1 MRIAVS
7 ICIAAL
13 LTGGCSNDK
22 PKPETKVDVV
32 PMNIVVEAGEQAVE
46 TLKTSLKRSM
56 TVHQHVKGRNVYVE
70 CIINDFSFIAS
81 ERNEQAGK
89 GYLQLYVDGKKLNV
103 VSQAAFIIKNL
114 SAGKHTI
121 RLELMKNKNK
131 SYGISET
138 FEVSIY

>member
-13 LTGGCSNDK
+13 LAGGCSNDK

-32 PMNIVVEAGEQAVE
+32 PVNVIVETGDEAVE

-56 TVHQHVKGRNVYVE
+56 IVHQHVKGQNVYVE
-70 CIINDFSFIAS
+70 CIINNFSFSAS
-81 ERNEQAGK
+81 EQNAQEGK
-89 GYLQLYVDGKKLNV
+89 GYLQLYVDGKKSNV

-114 SAGKHTI
+114 PAGKHTI
-121 RLELMKNKNK
+121 KLELMKNKTE

-138 FEVSIY
+138 FEVSV